1 MPSASD
7 PRLNVLS
14 AVSPPPIT
22 SPLEPAFDSLP
33 PLGPNLKV
41 LMVWPSFPPSFWGF
55 EGVLEMIP
63 ERAMTPPLGLITV
76 AALCPATWQIRLID
90 HAFEELRQED
100 LEWADVV
107 MVSAMHAQRADALT
121 VLGRARD
128 LGRRTFVGGPW
139 ASTDPEA
146 AMRVADHVMVGEAEE
161 AFPGIAAA
169 LENGTAQAL
178 YRIVDKPDMTNS
190 PVPRFDLLHRNKYT
204 SMPIQFSRGCPFQC
218 EFCDIITIYGR
229 RPRAKT
235 PKQVIRE
242 LDTLREL
249 GWRNE
254 VFIVDDNFIG
264 NSAQALQLSRELI
277 EWQKLHQQ
285 PFSFYTEASIDL
297 ASRPELMDAMVQAN
311 FMYVFIGIETPSAE
325 ALKESRK
332 FQNLRKNNVE
342 QVRIIQE
349 SGLWVLAGFIVGFDS
364 DDETIFDRQL
374 EFINRTAIAW
384 AMAGILMAP
393 PTTALFDR
401 MKREGRLI
409 EDSQSITQF
418 GLPNFRTVLPLPILL
433 RGLCTLLNNLYQPD
447 AFFERAYNSLKMWQP
462 KPTQKPPN
470 LGMGYNVRVLFASIW
485 RQGIRSN
492 YRRSYWRF
500 LYRMLSSFY
509 RSPARLWLGFTT
521 LLSAHHFVLY
531 SKVVIKHLEQEIAL
545 VEQTAGKP
553 IGSAAD
559 ELVQIEA
566 VG

>member
-1 MPSASD
+1 MPPASD

-14 AVSPPPIT
+14 AVSPPPIP
-22 SPLEPAFDSLP
+22 SPLEPAFDPLP

-76 AALCPATWQIRLID
+76 AALCPPAWQIRLID

-100 LEWADVV
+100 LEWADIV

-121 VLGRARD
+121 VLGRARE

-178 YRIVDKPDMTNS
+178 YRIVDKPDMTSS

-311 FMYVFIGIETPSAE
+311 FMYVFIGIETPSAD

-332 FQNLRKNNVE
+332 FQNLRKNNVD

-462 KPTQKPPN
+462 KATQKPPN
-470 LGMGYNVRVLFASIW
+470 LGMSYNLRVLFASIW
-485 RQGIRSN
+485 RQGMRSN

-531 SKVVIKHLEQEIAL
+531 SKVVIKHLEQEIEL

-553 IGSAAD
+553 VGRSAD
-559 ELVQIEA
+559 GLVGIEA

>member
-1 MPSASD
+1 MPSTSD
-7 PRLNVLS
+7 PHLNVLS
-14 AVSPPPIT
+14 AVSPSPIP
-22 SPLEPAFDSLP
+22 SPLEPPFDPLP

-100 LEWADVV
+100 LEWADLV

-121 VLGRARD
+121 ILDRART

-139 ASTDPEA
+139 SSTDPEA

-178 YRIVDKPDMTNS
+178 YRIVDKPDMTHS
-190 PVPRFDLLHRNKYT
+190 PVPRFDLLKRDKYT

-297 ASRPELMDAMVQAN
+297 ASRPELMEAMVQAN

-332 FQNLRKNNVE
+332 FQNLRKNNVD

-364 DDETIFDRQL
+364 DDETIFDRQF
-374 EFINRTAIAW
+374 EFISRTAIAW

-409 EDSQSITQF
+409 EDSQSTTQF

-433 RGLCTLLNNLYQPD
+433 RGLCSLLDNLYQPD
-447 AFFERAYNSLKMWQP
+447 AFFERAYNSLKVWQP
-462 KPTQKPPN
+462 RATQKPPN
-470 LGMGYNVRVLFASIW
+470 LGMGYNLRVLFASIW
-485 RQGIRSN
+485 RQGMRSN

-509 RSPARLWLGFTT
+509 RSPARLWLGFTC

-531 SKVVIKHLEQEIAL
+531 SKVVIKHLVQEIEL

-553 IGSAAD
+553 VGSADD
-559 ELVQIEA
+559 ELVGVEA
-566 VG
+566 AS